1 MKDHQKERIERALH
15 ADNDASVGRDYEP
28 WILEPLIPYKA
39 ITILDGLGGSGK
51 SWFALDLSYAIS
63 TGRGFVGKFPTKR
76 RGTVLYLTAEEI
88 PQMFVERLDMI
99 RRYYPENKNF
109 KWLSLLDENL
119 DIMPSMCKKSNGE
132 SMTTEMFDVLEYL
145 ISTRRPILVVIDSMI
160 NFYGLNENSSDDA
173 IFFFESLKS
182 LIRKYQTSFLLLHHQ
197 NKEGMKAQ
205 ADDVASFR
213 GSGTFREQ
221 ARSRIIY
228 KNIKMKNNINARKI
242 ILEKSNYYSKLI
254 NNLPI
259 YLKFEDGIH
268 IYDKRFEE
276 YVKQSEELG
285 KNSKY
290 TLA

>member
-1 MKDHQKERIERALH
+1 MKNHLKERVEKALYI
-15 ADNDASVGRDYEP
+15 DNDASVERDYEP

-63 TGRGFVGKFPTKR
+63 TGIGFTGKFPAKR

-88 PQMFVERLDMI
+88 PQMFVKRLDMI
-99 RRYYPENKNF
+99 RKYYPENKDF

-119 DIMPSMCKKSNGE
+119 DIIPSMCKKSNGE
-132 SMTTEMFDVLEYL
+132 PVTTEMFDVLEYL

-182 LIRKYQTSFLLLHHQ
+182 LIRKYKTSFLLLHHQ

-228 KNIKMKNNINARKI
+228 KNIKTKNNINVRKI
-242 ILEKSNYYSKLI
+242 ILEKNNYYSNLI
-254 NNLPI
+254 DNLPI
-259 YLKFEDGIH
+259 YLKFENGIH
-268 IYDKRFEE
+268 IYDKRLEE
-276 YVKQSEELG
+276 YVKQSEELW

-290 TLA
+290 ASY